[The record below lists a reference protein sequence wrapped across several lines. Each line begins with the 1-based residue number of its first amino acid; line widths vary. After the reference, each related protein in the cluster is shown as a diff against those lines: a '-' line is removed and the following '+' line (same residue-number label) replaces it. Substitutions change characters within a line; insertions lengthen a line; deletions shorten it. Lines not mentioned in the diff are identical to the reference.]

1 MTLILTELSE
11 FGIAMAAD
19 SAVTVPAKWPDGEIR
34 YRAYTGA
41 VKLRPVLELNAGISV
56 WGMGKIGDF
65 DTDIWLGDFVRRKGS
80 KVTSLRDFA
89 QALQDELRN
98 ILGETDKRLGF
109 HLAGYV
115 HVGKEMRPTFYH
127 IHNGPSER
135 VKDIDPRK
143 FNANLDFP
151 PNPIPPGGGYLTRN
165 GDYQLYARLFEL
177 VDGFFRSLQNEDIFI
192 PYPPSLEARA
202 EYLRFQIKTVSE
214 IYNLSN
220 LLPGIGGDV
229 KTLTILPAGITS
241 YETK

>member
-19 SAVTVPAKWPDGEIR
+19 SAVTLPAKWPDGEIR
-34 YRAYTGA
+34 CRAYTGA
-41 VKLRPVLELNAGISV
+41 VKLRPILELNAGISV
-56 WGMGKIGDF
+56 WGLGNIGDF
-65 DTDIWLGDFVRRKGS
+65 DTDIWLGDFVQRKGS
-80 KVTSLRDFA
+80 KVASLHDFA

-115 HVGKEMRPTFYH
+115 PIEKEMRPTFYH

-135 VKDIDPRK
+135 VKNIDPRK

-151 PNPIPPGGGYLTRN
+151 PTYIPPGGGYLTRN
-165 GDYQLYARLFEL
+165 GAYQLYARLFEL
-177 VDGFFRSLQNEDIFI
+177 VDGFFRSLQNENIFI

-202 EYLRFQIKTVSE
+202 KEPLNKSRYMR
-214 IYNLSN
+214 
-220 LLPGIGGDV
+220 
-229 KTLTILPAGITS
+229 
-241 YETK
+241 